1 MMMRIEP
8 QLPWSSSF
16 EDDKKFLSILGV
28 LMLLMLVFGIIIPN
42 IDLPELTREE
52 KAELPPQLAKILLK
66 EKKIDK
72 PKPKPKP
79 VEVKQEEPK
88 VEEKKPEP
96 KPVEKPPEEKVVKAA
111 IEKAKNSGLLAL
123 QDDLADLR
131 ESFDLDTVKQADLDR
146 GQDKANIKQSQVIA
160 KSASAKS
167 AGVNAGAYTTNLAST
182 DLQNK
187 QAVKINVPT
196 SLEGSSGSSGEEG
209 SEDASKSLA
218 GRSEENIRSIMERQ
232 KGALYAI
239 YNRALRKNPILQG
252 VVEFQIEIS
261 ASGAVSSV
269 KILSSSLADEALERK
284 LTARIRLIN
293 FGQQNVATTTTN
305 YRINFFPS

>member
-16 EDDKKFLSILGV
+16 EDDKKFLGILGT
-28 LMLLMLVFGIIIPN
+28 LMLVMLVFGVIIPN
-42 IDLPELTREE
+42 IELPELTREE

-66 EKKIDK
+66 EKKVEK

-88 VEEKKPEP
+88 LEEKKPEP

-111 IEKAKNSGLLAL
+111 IETAKNSGLLAL

-146 GQDKANIKQSQVIA
+146 GQDKANIKQSKVIA
-160 KSASAKS
+160 KSASTKS

-196 SLEGSSGSSGEEG
+196 SLEGSSGGGAEEDKASG
-209 SEDASKSLA
+209 AKSLA

-239 YNRALRKNPILQG
+239 YNRALRKNPVLQG
-252 VVEFQIEIS
+252 VVEFQIEIT

-293 FGQQNVATTTTN
+293 FGQQNVATTLTN